1 MKKIILH
8 ICFKF
13 QLFVL
18 KMSYLAHR
26 EPKVRKDW
34 LVAGFETASMLQNLA
49 KALPSSTSVNFASN
63 KFYNFSY
70 DVTLYS
76 TNIFQLI
83 WNVFYVPFLFGSLLK
98 SHNGVIYLGAA
109 GFVTAGKDG
118 RASEFAFVKSLNK
131 SLICYFV
138 GSEIRSFKLLNQ
150 FAETMQRDVITTYQ
164 HLSNPGVNSDI
175 NEDNRKKL
183 GFAATKYADHIF
195 NPSVDQM
202 AYIDRY
208 THPCLYFLP
217 DNMFKQNLSKFSNV
231 EEFVIC
237 HGPSSPIIKGT
248 QLVRAAIKKLKME
261 GYKIRYV
268 ELINMP
274 HSELLNNLEVAHIVL
289 NEFYAFVPGI
299 FAAEA
304 MAHSCAVLTSADPA
318 IETSL
323 GIGFDD
329 SWVVTPYWL
338 IYDKLKCLLD
348 NPESISL
355 YAAKGYD
362 FAKRHYKYNK
372 ASEKFR
378 MLVSQ

>member
-1 MKKIILH
+1 MKKTVLY
-8 ICFKF
+8 ICFKL
-13 QLFVL
+13 QLFIL
-18 KMSYLAHR
+18 KLSYYAHR
-26 EPKVRKDW
+26 EPVVKKDW
-34 LVAGFETASMLQNLA
+34 IVAGFETASMLKNLA
-49 KALPSSTSVNFASN
+49 QALPSSTSVNFASN
-63 KFYNFSY
+63 RFYNFNY

-76 TNIFQLI
+76 SNILQRI
-83 WNVFYVPFLFGSLLK
+83 WQVFYIPFLLGCLLK
-98 SHNGVIYLGAA
+98 KHNGIIYLGSA
-109 GFVTAGKDG
+109 GFITAAKDG
-118 RASEFAFVKSLNK
+118 RTSEFAFAKSLNK
-131 SLICYFV
+131 KLICYFV

-150 FAETMQRDVITTYQ
+150 FAERMELDVITTYQ
-164 HLSNPGVNSDI
+164 PFSNPGINSDF
-175 NEDNRKKL
+175 NENNRKNL
-183 GFAATKYADHIF
+183 GCAASKFADHIF
-195 NPSVDQM
+195 NPAIDQM

-217 DNMFKQNLSKFSNV
+217 DSMFKNNLSKFSNV
-231 EEFVIC
+231 QEFIVC

-261 GYKIRYV
+261 GYKIKYI

-274 HSELLNNLEVAHIVL
+274 HSELLKNLEVAHIVL

-323 GIGFDD
+323 AKDFDD

-338 IYDKLKCLLD
+338 IYDKLKFLLD
-348 NPESISL
+348 NPESITL
-355 YAAKGYD
+355 YAKQGYE
-362 FAKRHYKYNK
+362 FAEQHYRYNK

-378 MLVSQ
+378 MLVGQ